1 MAQEL
6 GTGYIII
13 SPSTKGL
20 GKAIEGSIAGG
31 TQSGTAKSGKT
42 ILSTIGGAFGKIGK
56 IGVGTIG
63 TIATGIIGLTA
74 KGGFDRAL
82 NIERA
87 QTKLKAL
94 KYDTQSVDKIMG
106 NALASVKGTAF
117 GLGDAASVAATLVAS
132 GIRQGGEL
140 EGVLTTVGD
149 AAQISGRSFQ
159 DMGLI
164 FSQVAAK
171 GKLQGDDLLQLMGS
185 GIPVL
190 QYLADHFHTTTEE
203 ASDMVSKGKVS
214 FADFEAAMKEHIGGA
229 AKNAGESFDGMVG
242 NVKAAIGRLGA
253 QFEQPLISAA
263 TKVGGTLIPII
274 DQVAAVTGKLA
285 DQFQGRLDTAASIA
299 AQRIEDLGNDLAG
312 GKTSIADLAAQVAT
326 LAGGF
331 ATLATV
337 GSNAGRITTILDQLG
352 KSGDQGL
359 SNLISNIKKGGAGLT
374 GTFDAIE
381 AKIANAKGYLSPSL
395 RDAMAIDGDPFANAI
410 NRIKQGGSQLASA
423 TDGIF
428 KTIRT
433 KLTPGMASLAFTWEN
448 SGLYTGLTTAATGI
462 KTKAGQIGD
471 AITKGLG
478 TAAGKI
484 NTSPLGSAITAI
496 GNKTRPL
503 FNKSIRAAMT
513 LDGDPFASA
522 LSKIGG
528 KTSAITGKLSS
539 LAAPFKTAFG
549 NIFAG
554 LGDAIGG
561 PLQNAIGKAGTGL
574 QNGLNAI
581 GGLVTR
587 FFAPGNFIKFLGIG
601 ALAAALVAGIGM
613 VNSQMGG
620 QLSTAI
626 NSAFASLP
634 DILSKAETWIQS
646 SLPQFISSG
655 TYIIEK
661 VLQGV
666 TSALPS
672 LASVGTLLIDTIVA
686 SLSSHLPV
694 LMPMAVTLVTTLVT
708 SLIGTLP
715 QLMSAGMTL
724 LDGLLQ
730 GIVASLPT
738 IAAAIPQIITAIIT
752 ALATGLPQ
760 LMEQG
765 VQMVVNLAN
774 GLVQAM
780 PQIVEQVPAIIS
792 ALIDGLCNN
801 LPNIL
806 STGMQMLS
814 SLVTGLAQA
823 LPQLISYVPQIIAG
837 IVGTIVN
844 HLPQILSTGVKL
856 LATLASGLVSAIP
869 QLVGKIPSIIS
880 SIKSKFTSVD
890 WGAVGLNIIK
900 GIAAGI
906 AKAASKLVDAA
917 VKAATDALD
926 WVKNKLGI
934 NSPSRVWRDEVGV
947 MMARGAAIGV
957 GRAAPALKAAASSMV
972 DEAMPARITTPK
984 IDTDTLKASL
994 RATAMDLASGTA
1006 SRPLGSSD
1014 REERETAH
1022 LRELAEDVADRL
1034 DGLIEL
1040 LTAML
1045 DDDRPFTQRDLARL
1059 VRSLT

>member
-20 GKAIEGSIAGG
+20 GKAIEGSIS
-31 TQSGTAKSGKT
+31 SGTATGTQKSGKS
-42 ILSTIGGAFGKIGK
+42 IISTIGGAFGKIGK
-56 IGVGTIG
+56 VGVGTIAG
-63 TIATGIIGLTA
+63 IASGIAGLTA

-94 KYDTQSVDKIMG
+94 KYDTASVDKIMG

-132 GIRQGGEL
+132 GIKQGGDL

-171 GKLQGDDLLQLMGS
+171 GKLQGDDMLQLMGS

-190 QYLADHFHTTTEE
+190 QYLADHFHTTTEA
-203 ASDMVSKGKVS
+203 ASDMVSDGKVS

-242 NVKAAIGRLGA
+242 NVKAAIGRLGE
-253 QFEQPLISAA
+253 QFETPLLNAA
-263 TKVGGTLIPII
+263 TKVGGKLIPII
-274 DQVAAVTGKLA
+274 DQTTTATGKLA
-285 DQFQGRLDTAASIA
+285 DQFAGRLDTAASIA
-299 AQRIEDLGNDLAG
+299 AQKIEDLGNSIAS
-312 GKTSIADLAAQVAT
+312 GKTSIADLAAQA
-326 LAGGF
+326 

-337 GSNAGRITTILDQLG
+337 GGNADKIVSVLDQLG
-352 KSGDQGL
+352 KSGDKGIADL
-359 SNLISNIKKGGAGLT
+359 IANLKKGGSGIGGA
-374 GTFDAIE
+374 FDAI
-381 AKIANAKGYLSPSL
+381 KTQIANAKGYLNPSL

-410 NRIKQGGSQLASA
+410 NRIRQGGSQLTSA

-428 KTIRT
+428 NTIRT
-433 KLTPGMASLAFTWEN
+433 KLTPGMANLAFKWEN
-448 SGLYTGLTTAATGI
+448 SSLYTGLTATATGI
-462 KTKAGQIGD
+462 KTKTGQIGD
-471 AITKGLG
+471 AITKGLA

-496 GNKTRPL
+496 GNKTKPL
-503 FNKSIRAAMT
+503 FNKTIRDAMT
-513 LDGDPFASA
+513 LDGDPFAST
-522 LSKIGG
+522 LSKISG

-549 NIFAG
+549 NIFGG

-561 PLQNAIGKAGTGL
+561 PLQNAIGSAGGKLQSGL
-574 QNGLNAI
+574 DAI
-581 GGLVTR
+581 GNLVTR

-613 VNSQMGG
+613 INSQMGG
-620 QLSTAI
+620 QLSRVI

-655 TYIIEK
+655 TYIIEM
-661 VLQGV
+661 VLQGI

-672 LASVGTLLIDTIVA
+672 LVSVGTLLIDTIVT
-686 SLSSHLPV
+686 SLASHLPV

-708 SLIGTLP
+708 SLIAAAP
-715 QLMSAGMTL
+715 QLMSAGLTL

-738 IAAAIPQIITAIIT
+738 LAAAIPQIITAIIT

-765 VQMVVNLAN
+765 VQMVMNLVN
-774 GLVQAM
+774 GLVSAM
-780 PQIVEQVPAIIS
+780 PQLAAQVPQIIS
-792 ALIDGLCNN
+792 TLIDGLCAN

-806 STGMQMLS
+806 STGMQMLTT
-814 SLVTGLAQA
+814 LVTGLAQA
-823 LPQLISYVPQIIAG
+823 LPQLVAYVPQIIAG
-837 IVGTIVN
+837 IVNTIAS
-844 HLPQILSTGVKL
+844 HLPQILSTGVQML
-856 LATLASGLVSAIP
+856 VTLASGFVSAIP
-869 QLVGKIPSIIS
+869 QLVGRIPAIIS
-880 SIKSKFTSVD
+880 SIRNAFTGVN
-890 WGAVGLNIIK
+890 WGGVGMNIIR
-900 GIAAGI
+900 GIAGGVASAAGE
-906 AKAASKLVDAA
+906 LVNAA
-917 VKAATDALD
+917 VNAARNALD
-926 WVKNKLGI
+926 WVKSKLGI
-934 NSPSRVWRDEVGV
+934 HSPSRVFRDQVGV
-947 MMARGAAIGV
+947 MIGRGAAIGV
-957 GRAAPALKAAASSMV
+957 ERSAPALKNAADAMVADAIPQTIPLPTISTATLKDSLRKATASITAGDMRFDAQAGVIPAAST
-972 DEAMPARITTPK
+972 ATTYNIT
-984 IDTDTLKASL
+984 LNN
-994 RATAMDLASGTA
+994 RAIEGNKRLQ
-1006 SRPLGSSD
+1006 RL
-1014 REERETAH
+1014 
-1022 LRELAEDVADRL
+1022 LAELVSAC
-1034 DGLIEL
+1034 GATV
-1040 LTAML
+1040 TA
-1045 DDDRPFTQRDLARL
+1045 
-1059 VRSLT
+1059 RS

>member
-20 GKAIEGSIAGG
+20 GKAIEGSIS
-31 TQSGTAKSGKT
+31 SGTATGTQKSGKS
-42 ILSTIGGAFGKIGK
+42 IISTIGGAFGKIGK
-56 IGVGTIG
+56 VGVGTIAG
-63 TIATGIIGLTA
+63 IASGIAGLTA

-94 KYDTQSVDKIMG
+94 KYDTASVDKIMG

-132 GIRQGGEL
+132 GIKQGGDL

-171 GKLQGDDLLQLMGS
+171 GKLQGDDMLQLMGS

-190 QYLADHFHTTTEE
+190 QYLADHFHTTTEA
-203 ASDMVSKGKVS
+203 ASDMVSDGKVS

-242 NVKAAIGRLGA
+242 NVKAAIRRLGE
-253 QFEQPLISAA
+253 QFETPLLNAA
-263 TKVGGTLIPII
+263 TKVGGKLIPII
-274 DQVAAVTGKLA
+274 DQTTTATGKLA
-285 DQFQGRLDTAASIA
+285 DQFAGRLDTAASIA
-299 AQRIEDLGNDLAG
+299 AQKIEDLGNSIAS
-312 GKTSIADLAAQVAT
+312 GKTSIADLAAQAAT

-337 GSNAGRITTILDQLG
+337 GGNADKIVSVLDQLG
-352 KSGDQGL
+352 KSGDKGIADL
-359 SNLISNIKKGGAGLT
+359 IANLKKGGSGIGGAFAGIQT
-374 GTFDAIE
+374 Q
-381 AKIANAKGYLSPSL
+381 IANAKGYLAPSL

-410 NRIKQGGSQLASA
+410 NRIRQGGSQLTAA

-428 KTIRT
+428 
-433 KLTPGMASLAFTWEN
+433 N
-448 SGLYTGLTTAATGI
+448 TGLTAIATGI
-462 KTKAGQIGD
+462 KTKTGQIGD
-471 AITKGLG
+471 AITKGLA

-496 GNKTRPL
+496 GDKTKPL
-503 FNKSIRAAMT
+503 FNKTIRDAMT
-513 LDGDPFASA
+513 LDGDPFAST
-522 LSKIGG
+522 LSKISG

-549 NIFAG
+549 NIFGG

-561 PLQNAIGKAGTGL
+561 PLQNAIGSAGGKLQSGL
-574 QNGLNAI
+574 DTI
-581 GGLVTR
+581 GNLVTR

-613 VNSQMGG
+613 INSQMGG
-620 QLSTAI
+620 QLSRVI

-655 TYIIEK
+655 TYIIEM
-661 VLQGV
+661 VLQGI
-666 TSALPS
+666 TTALPS
-672 LASVGTLLIDTIVA
+672 LVSVGTLLIDTIVT
-686 SLSSHLPV
+686 SLASHLPV
-694 LMPMAVTLVTTLVT
+694 LMPMAVTLVTTLAT
-708 SLIGTLP
+708 SLIAAAP
-715 QLMSAGMTL
+715 QLMSAGLTL

-738 IAAAIPQIITAIIT
+738 LAAAIPQIITAIIT

-765 VQMVVNLAN
+765 VQMVMNLVN
-774 GLVQAM
+774 GLVAAM
-780 PQIVEQVPAIIS
+780 PQLVEQVPKIIS
-792 ALIDGLCNN
+792 TLIDGLCNN

-806 STGMQMLS
+806 STGMQMLAT
-814 SLVTGLAQA
+814 LVTGLAQA

-837 IVGTIVN
+837 IVNTIAS
-844 HLPQILSTGVKL
+844 HLPQILSTGMQL
-856 LATLASGLVSAIP
+856 LVTLASGLVSAIP

-880 SIKSKFTSVD
+880 SIRNAFASVN
-890 WGAVGLNIIK
+890 WGSVGMNIIR
-900 GIAAGI
+900 GIASGVASAAGE
-906 AKAASKLVDAA
+906 LVNAA
-917 VKAATDALD
+917 VNAAKNALN
-926 WVKNKLGI
+926 WVKSKLGI
-934 NSPSRVWRDEVGV
+934 HSPSRVFRDQVGV
-947 MMARGAAIGV
+947 MIGRGAAIGV
-957 GRAAPALKAAASSMV
+957 ERSAPALKAAADAMV
-972 DEAMPARITTPK
+972 SAAIPQTIPLPT
-984 IDTDTLKASL
+984 ISTDMLKDSL
-994 RATAMDLASGTA
+994 RKATASITA
-1006 SRPLGSSD
+1006 GDMRFSAQSAPTSWQSTATTYNITLNNRAIEGN
-1014 REERETAH
+1014 ER
-1022 LRELAEDVADRL
+1022 LQRLLAELVSAC
-1034 DGLIEL
+1034 GATV
-1040 LTAML
+1040 TA
-1045 DDDRPFTQRDLARL
+1045 
-1059 VRSLT
+1059 RS

>member
-20 GKAIEGSIAGG
+20 GKAIEGSISDG
-31 TQSGTAKSGKT
+31 TTTGTKKSGKS
-42 ILSTIGGAFGKIGK
+42 IISTIGGAFGKIGK
-56 IGVGTIG
+56 VGVGA
-63 TIATGIIGLTA
+63 IAGIASGIAGLTA

-94 KYDTQSVDKIMG
+94 KYDTASVDKIMG

-132 GIRQGGEL
+132 GIKQGGDL

-171 GKLQGDDLLQLMGS
+171 GKLQGDDMLQLMGS

-190 QYLADHFHTTTEE
+190 QYLADHFHTTTEA
-203 ASDMVSKGKVS
+203 ASDMVSDGKVS

-242 NVKAAIGRLGA
+242 NVKAAIGRLA
-253 QFEQPLISAA
+253 DQFETPLLNAA
-263 TKVGGTLIPII
+263 TKVGGKLIPII
-274 DQVAAVTGKLA
+274 DQTTSATGKLA
-285 DQFQGRLDTAASIA
+285 DQFAGRLDTAASIA
-299 AQRIEDLGNDLAG
+299 AQKIEDLGNSIAS
-312 GKTSIADLAAQVAT
+312 GKTSIADLAAQAAT

-337 GSNAGRITTILDQLG
+337 GGNADKIVSVLDQLG
-352 KSGDQGL
+352 KSGD
-359 SNLISNIKKGGAGLT
+359 KGIADL
-374 GTFDAIE
+374 
-381 AKIANAKGYLSPSL
+381 IANAKGYLNPSL
-395 RDAMAIDGDPFANAI
+395 RDAMA
-410 NRIKQGGSQLASA
+410 
-423 TDGIF
+423 
-428 KTIRT
+428 
-433 KLTPGMASLAFTWEN
+433 
-448 SGLYTGLTTAATGI
+448 
-462 KTKAGQIGD
+462 
-471 AITKGLG
+471 
-478 TAAGKI
+478 
-484 NTSPLGSAITAI
+484 
-496 GNKTRPL
+496 
-503 FNKSIRAAMT
+503 

-522 LSKIGG
+522 LSKISG
-528 KTSAITGKLSS
+528 KTSAITGKISS

-549 NIFAG
+549 NIFGG

-613 VNSQMGG
+613 INSQMGG
-620 QLSTAI
+620 QLSQVI

-655 TYIIEK
+655 TYIIEM

-672 LASVGTLLIDTIVA
+672 LVSVGTLLIDTIVT
-686 SLSSHLPV
+686 SLASHLPV

-708 SLIGTLP
+708 SLIAAAP
-715 QLMSAGMTL
+715 QLMSAGLTL

-730 GIVASLPT
+730 GIIASLPT
-738 IAAAIPQIITAIIT
+738 LAAAIPQIITAIIT

-765 VQMVVNLAN
+765 VQMVMNLVN
-774 GLVQAM
+774 GLVSAM
-780 PQIVEQVPAIIS
+780 PQLVEQVPKIIS
-792 ALIDGLCNN
+792 TVINGLCAN
-801 LPNIL
+801 LPQIL
-806 STGMQMLS
+806 STGMQMLTT
-814 SLVTGLAQA
+814 LVTGLAQA
-823 LPQLISYVPQIIAG
+823 LPQLVAYVPQIIAG
-837 IVGTIVN
+837 VVNTIAS
-844 HLPQILSTGVKL
+844 HLPQILSTGVQML
-856 LATLASGLVSAIP
+856 VTLASGLVSAIP
-869 QLVGKIPSIIS
+869 QLVGRIPSIIS
-880 SIKSKFTSVD
+880 SVKNAFTGVN
-890 WGAVGLNIIK
+890 WGGVGMNIIR
-900 GIAAGI
+900 GIAGGVASAAGD
-906 AKAASKLVDAA
+906 LVNAA
-917 VKAATDALD
+917 VNAAKNALD
-926 WVKNKLGI
+926 WVKSKLGI
-934 NSPSRVWRDEVGV
+934 HSPSRVFRDQVGV
-947 MMARGAAIGV
+947 MIGRGAALGV
-957 GRAAPALKAAASSMV
+957 ERSAPAFKAAADAMV
-972 DEAMPARITTPK
+972 SDAIPQTIPLPAIS
-984 IDTDTLKASL
+984 TDALKDSL
-994 RATAMDLASGTA
+994 RKATASITAGDMRFSATGAAIPAASTA
-1006 SRPLGSSD
+1006 TTYNITLNNRAIEGN
-1014 REERETAH
+1014 ER
-1022 LRELAEDVADRL
+1022 LQRLLAELVSAC
-1034 DGLIEL
+1034 GATV
-1040 LTAML
+1040 TA
-1045 DDDRPFTQRDLARL
+1045 
-1059 VRSLT
+1059 RS

>member
-31 TQSGTAKSGKT
+31 TQSGTAKSGRT

-56 IGVGTIG
+56 IGVSTIG

-106 NALASVKGTAF
+106 DALASVKGTAF

-171 GKLQGDDLLQLMGS
+171 GKLQGDDMLQLMGS

-214 FADFEAAMKEHIGGA
+214 FADFDAAMKEHIGGA

-299 AQRIEDLGNDLAG
+299 AQRIEDLGNDIAS

-337 GSNAGRITTILDQLG
+337 GGNAGKITTILDQLG

-381 AKIANAKGYLSPSL
+381 AKIANAKDYLSPSL

-448 SGLYTGLTTAATGI
+448 SGLYTGLTTAVTGI

-522 LSKIGG
+522 LSKISG

-554 LGDAIGG
+554 LGDAIG
-561 PLQNAIGKAGTGL
+561 KAGTGL
-574 QNGLNAI
+574 QNGLNTI
-581 GGLVTR
+581 GGLVTK

-601 ALAAALVAGIGM
+601 ALAATLVAGIGM
-613 VNSQMGG
+613 VNSQMDG
-620 QLSTAI
+620 QLSTVI

-661 VLQGV
+661 VLQGI

-694 LMPMAVTLVTTLVT
+694 LMPMAVTLVTTLMT
-708 SLIGTLP
+708 NLIGTLP
-715 QLMSAGMTL
+715 QLMSTGMTL

-957 GRAAPALKAAASSMV
+957 DRAAPALKAAASSMV

-994 RATAMDLASGTA
+994 RATAMDFAAGTA

-1059 VRSLT
+1059 VRSMT

>member
-20 GKAIEGSIAGG
+20 GKAIEGSISDG
-31 TQSGTAKSGKT
+31 TTTGTKKSGKS
-42 ILSTIGGAFGKIGK
+42 IISTIGGAFGKIGK
-56 IGVGTIG
+56 VGVGTI
-63 TIATGIIGLTA
+63 TGIASSIAGLTA

-94 KYDTQSVDKIMG
+94 KYDTASVDKIMG

-132 GIRQGGEL
+132 GIKQGGDL

-171 GKLQGDDLLQLMGS
+171 GKLQGDDMLQLMGS

-190 QYLADHFHTTTEE
+190 QYLADHFHTTTEA
-203 ASDMVSKGKVS
+203 ASDMVSDGKVS

-253 QFEQPLISAA
+253 QFETPLISAA
-263 TKVGGTLIPII
+263 TKVGGKLIPII
-274 DQVAAVTGKLA
+274 DQVTSATGKLA

-299 AQRIEDLGNDLAG
+299 AQKIEDLGNDIAS

-337 GSNAGRITTILDQLG
+337 GGNAGKITSVLDQLG
-352 KSGDQGL
+352 KSGDKGIADL
-359 SNLISNIKKGGAGLT
+359 IANLKKGGSDIGGA
-374 GTFDAIE
+374 FDAIKT
-381 AKIANAKGYLSPSL
+381 KIANAKGYLSPSL

-410 NRIKQGGSQLASA
+410 NRIKQGGSQLATA

-428 KTIRT
+428 NTIRT
-433 KLTPGMASLAFTWEN
+433 KLTPGMANLAFKWEN
-448 SGLYTGLTTAATGI
+448 SSLYTGLTAATTGI

-484 NTSPLGSAITAI
+484 NTSPLGSAIT
-496 GNKTRPL
+496 
-503 FNKSIRAAMT
+503 
-513 LDGDPFASA
+513 
-522 LSKIGG
+522 
-528 KTSAITGKLSS
+528 GKLSS
-539 LAAPFKTAFG
+539 LATPFKTAFG
-549 NIFAG
+549 NIFGG

-574 QNGLNAI
+574 QNGLNTI

-613 VNSQMGG
+613 INSQMGG
-620 QLSTAI
+620 QLSRVI

-634 DILSKAETWIQS
+634 NILSKAETWIQS
-646 SLPQFISSG
+646 SLPQFVSSG
-655 TYIIEK
+655 TYIIEM

-666 TSALPS
+666 TTALPS
-672 LASVGTLLIDTIVA
+672 LISVGTLLIDTIVS
-686 SLSSHLPV
+686 SLASHLPV

-708 SLIGTLP
+708 SLIAAAP
-715 QLMSAGMTL
+715 QLMSAGLTL

-738 IAAAIPQIITAIIT
+738 LAAAIPQIITAIIT

-765 VQMVVNLAN
+765 VQMVMNLVN
-774 GLVQAM
+774 GLVSAM
-780 PQIVEQVPAIIS
+780 PQLVEQVPKIIS
-792 ALIDGLCNN
+792 TLIDGLCNN

-814 SLVTGLAQA
+814 TLVTGLAQA

-837 IVGTIVN
+837 IVGTIVS
-844 HLPQILSTGVKL
+844 HLPQILSTGVQM

-880 SIKSKFTSVD
+880 SIRNAFASVN
-890 WGAVGLNIIK
+890 WGSVGMNIIR
-900 GIAAGI
+900 GIASGVASAAGE
-906 AKAASKLVDAA
+906 LVNAA
-917 VKAATDALD
+917 VNAAKNALD
-926 WVKNKLGI
+926 WVKSKLGI
-934 NSPSRVWRDEVGV
+934 HSPSRVFRDQVGV
-947 MMARGAAIGV
+947 MIGRGAALGV
-957 GRAAPALKAAASSMV
+957 ERSAPALKAAADAMV
-972 DEAMPARITTPK
+972 SDAIPQSIPLPSISADM
-984 IDTDTLKASL
+984 LKDSV
-994 RATAMDLASGTA
+994 RKATASITA
-1006 SRPLGSSD
+1006 GGMRFSAQSAPTSWRSTATTYNITLNNRAIEGN
-1014 REERETAH
+1014 ER
-1022 LRELAEDVADRL
+1022 LQRLLAELVSAC
-1034 DGLIEL
+1034 GATV
-1040 LTAML
+1040 TA
-1045 DDDRPFTQRDLARL
+1045 
-1059 VRSLT
+1059 RS

>member
-20 GKAIEGSIAGG
+20 GKAIEGSISNGTASG
-31 TQSGTAKSGKT
+31 TQKSGKS
-42 ILSTIGGAFGKIGK
+42 IISTIGGAFGKIGK
-56 IGVGTIG
+56 VGVGTIAG
-63 TIATGIIGLTA
+63 IASGIAGLTA

-94 KYDTQSVDKIMG
+94 KYDTASVDKIMG

-132 GIRQGGEL
+132 GIKQGGDL

-171 GKLQGDDLLQLMGS
+171 GKLQGDDMLQLMGS

-190 QYLADHFHTTTEE
+190 QYLADHFHTTTEA
-203 ASDMVSKGKVS
+203 ASDMVSDGKVS

-253 QFEQPLISAA
+253 QFETPLLNAA
-263 TKVGGTLIPII
+263 TKVGGKLIPII
-274 DQVAAVTGKLA
+274 DQTTSATGKLA
-285 DQFQGRLDTAASIA
+285 DQFAGRLDTAASIA
-299 AQRIEDLGNDLAG
+299 AQKIEDLGNSIAS

-337 GSNAGRITTILDQLG
+337 GGNADKIVSVLDQLG
-352 KSGDQGL
+352 KSGDKGIADL
-359 SNLISNIKKGGAGLT
+359 IANLKKGGSDIGGA
-374 GTFDAIE
+374 FDAIKT
-381 AKIANAKGYLSPSL
+381 KIANAKGYLSPSL
-395 RDAMAIDGDPFANAI
+395 RDAMAIDGDPFA
-410 NRIKQGGSQLASA
+410 
-423 TDGIF
+423 
-428 KTIRT
+428 
-433 KLTPGMASLAFTWEN
+433 
-448 SGLYTGLTTAATGI
+448 
-462 KTKAGQIGD
+462 
-471 AITKGLG
+471 
-478 TAAGKI
+478 
-484 NTSPLGSAITAI
+484 
-496 GNKTRPL
+496 
-503 FNKSIRAAMT
+503 
-513 LDGDPFASA
+513 SA
-522 LSKIGG
+522 LSKISG

-539 LAAPFKTAFG
+539 FAAPFKTAFG
-549 NIFAG
+549 NIFGG

-613 VNSQMGG
+613 INSQMGG
-620 QLSTAI
+620 QLSRVI

-634 DILSKAETWIQS
+634 NILSKAETWIQS
-646 SLPQFISSG
+646 SLPQFVSSG
-655 TYIIEK
+655 TYIIEM

-666 TSALPS
+666 TTALPS
-672 LASVGTLLIDTIVA
+672 LISVGTLLIDTLVS
-686 SLSSHLPV
+686 SLASHLPV

-708 SLIGTLP
+708 SLIAAAP
-715 QLMSAGMTL
+715 QLMSAGLTL

-730 GIVASLPT
+730 GIVSSLPT
-738 IAAAIPQIITAIIT
+738 LAAAIPQIITAIIT

-765 VQMVVNLAN
+765 VQMVMNLVN
-774 GLVQAM
+774 GLVSAM
-780 PQIVEQVPAIIS
+780 PQLVEQVPKIIS
-792 ALIDGLCNN
+792 TLIDGLCNN

-814 SLVTGLAQA
+814 TLVTGLAQA

-837 IVGTIVN
+837 IVNTIAS
-844 HLPQILSTGVKL
+844 HLPQILSTGMQL
-856 LATLASGLVSAIP
+856 LVTLASGLVSAIP

-880 SIKSKFTSVD
+880 SIRNAFASVN
-890 WGAVGLNIIK
+890 WGSVGMNIIR
-900 GIAAGI
+900 GIASGVASAAGE
-906 AKAASKLVDAA
+906 LVNAA
-917 VKAATDALD
+917 VNAAKNALD
-926 WVKNKLGI
+926 WVKSKLGI
-934 NSPSRVWRDEVGV
+934 HSPSRVFRDQVGV
-947 MMARGAAIGV
+947 MIGRGAALGV
-957 GRAAPALKAAASSMV
+957 ERSAPALKAAADAMV
-972 DEAMPARITTPK
+972 SDAIPQSIPLPSISADM
-984 IDTDTLKASL
+984 LKDSV
-994 RATAMDLASGTA
+994 RKATASITA
-1006 SRPLGSSD
+1006 GGMRFSAQSAPTSWRSTATTYNITLNNRAIEGN
-1014 REERETAH
+1014 ER
-1022 LRELAEDVADRL
+1022 LQRLLAELVSAC
-1034 DGLIEL
+1034 GATV
-1040 LTAML
+1040 TA
-1045 DDDRPFTQRDLARL
+1045 
-1059 VRSLT
+1059 RS

>member
-20 GKAIEGSIAGG
+20 GKAIEGSIS
-31 TQSGTAKSGKT
+31 SGTATGTQKSGKS
-42 ILSTIGGAFGKIGK
+42 IISTIGGAFGKIGK
-56 IGVGTIG
+56 VGVGTI
-63 TIATGIIGLTA
+63 TGIASGIAGLTA

-94 KYDTQSVDKIMG
+94 KYDTASVDKIMG

-132 GIRQGGEL
+132 GIKQGGDL

-171 GKLQGDDLLQLMGS
+171 GKLQGDDMLQLMGS

-190 QYLADHFHTTTEE
+190 QYLADHFHTTTEA
-203 ASDMVSKGKVS
+203 ASDMVSDGKVS
-214 FADFEAAMKEHIGGA
+214 FADFESAMKEHIGGA

-253 QFEQPLISAA
+253 QFETPLINAA
-263 TKVGGTLIPII
+263 TKVGGKLIPII
-274 DQVAAVTGKLA
+274 DQVTSATGKLA
-285 DQFQGRLDTAASIA
+285 DQFQGRLDIAASIA
-299 AQRIEDLGNDLAG
+299 AQKIEDLGNSIAS

-337 GSNAGRITTILDQLG
+337 GGNADKITSVLDQLG
-352 KSGDQGL
+352 KSGDKGIADL
-359 SNLISNIKKGGAGLT
+359 IANLKKGGSDIGGA
-374 GTFDAIE
+374 FDAIKT
-381 AKIANAKGYLSPSL
+381 KIANAKGYLSPSL

-433 KLTPGMASLAFTWEN
+433 KLTPGMASIAFKWEN
-448 SGLYTGLTTAATGI
+448 SSLYTGLTAATTGI

-484 NTSPLGSAITAI
+484 NTSPLGSAIT
-496 GNKTRPL
+496 
-503 FNKSIRAAMT
+503 
-513 LDGDPFASA
+513 
-522 LSKIGG
+522 
-528 KTSAITGKLSS
+528 GKLSS

-549 NIFAG
+549 NIFGG

-613 VNSQMGG
+613 INSQMGG
-620 QLSTAI
+620 QLSRVI

-634 DILSKAETWIQS
+634 NILSKAETWIQS
-646 SLPQFISSG
+646 SLPQFVSSG
-655 TYIIEK
+655 TYIIEM

-666 TSALPS
+666 TTALPS
-672 LASVGTLLIDTIVA
+672 LISVGTLLIDTIVS
-686 SLSSHLPV
+686 SLASHLPV

-708 SLIGTLP
+708 SLIAAAP
-715 QLMSAGMTL
+715 QLMSAGLTL

-730 GIVASLPT
+730 GIVSSLPT
-738 IAAAIPQIITAIIT
+738 LAAAIPQIITAIIT

-765 VQMVVNLAN
+765 VQMVMNLVN
-774 GLVQAM
+774 GLVSAM
-780 PQIVEQVPAIIS
+780 PQLVEQVPKIIS
-792 ALIDGLCNN
+792 TLIDGLCAN

-806 STGMQMLS
+806 STGMQMLAT
-814 SLVTGLAQA
+814 LVTGLAQA
-823 LPQLISYVPQIIAG
+823 LPQLVAYVPQIIAG
-837 IVGTIVN
+837 IVNTIAS
-844 HLPQILSTGVKL
+844 HLPQILSTGVQML
-856 LATLASGLVSAIP
+856 VALASGFVSAIP
-869 QLVGKIPSIIS
+869 QLVGRIPAIIS
-880 SIKSKFTSVD
+880 SIRNAFTGVN
-890 WGAVGLNIIK
+890 WGGVGMNIIR
-900 GIAAGI
+900 GIAGGVASAAGE
-906 AKAASKLVDAA
+906 LVNAA
-917 VKAATDALD
+917 VSAARNALD
-926 WVKNKLGI
+926 WVKSKLGI
-934 NSPSRVWRDEVGV
+934 HSPSRVFRDQVGV
-947 MMARGAAIGV
+947 MIGRGAAIGV
-957 GRAAPALKAAASSMV
+957 ERSAPAFKNAADAMVSDAIPQTIPLPTISTDALKDSLRKATASITAGDMRFSAQAGVMPAAST
-972 DEAMPARITTPK
+972 ATTYNIT
-984 IDTDTLKASL
+984 LNN
-994 RATAMDLASGTA
+994 RAIEGN
-1006 SRPLGSSD
+1006 
-1014 REERETAH
+1014 ER
-1022 LRELAEDVADRL
+1022 LQRLLAELVSAC
-1034 DGLIEL
+1034 GATV
-1040 LTAML
+1040 TA
-1045 DDDRPFTQRDLARL
+1045 
-1059 VRSLT
+1059 RS